1 MVFSYFFSSVKKNI
15 GKTVI
20 LVLSISVYFSLLLIS
35 LTLNQNL
42 EAIAALPF
50 KSIGVDTVV
59 QKSGKIPTQMTGAI
73 YPHSNGPIYD
83 DEVNKIIKLDFVQ
96 MSDTGLYFWYFDNDY
111 FKDVFGVQ
119 SNNGLFSNVLKH
131 NIEQG
136 KYILDKN
143 NVLITKDFAQKN
155 SLELNGNIKLGQSSY
170 QIMGIL
176 NSNLTG
182 NIIPSDIYM
191 DYDSALQIARQSAE
205 MNKLFP
211 NQVNNFVNVI
221 LLKTKPQWKGD
232 IPKTITGI
240 NKDYLVFSEKT
251 FSATLTDQIK
261 LVSSFGQIAFLIL
274 GVFLIIAYGLI
285 IVFNLKTREKEIAV
299 LRMLGWKVAD
309 LRKQFLSENLVLV
322 ILALVLGNF
331 LTLLEIFFLSRQKLT
346 MEIPWELS
354 AKPHF
359 LPQEN
364 NIDRIVTSTIPISY
378 NWHIALLCSAGFII
392 VFLTIG
398 FMLFRGINKVK
409 PSQYLK

>member
-191 DYDSALQIARQSAE
+191 DYDFALQIARQSAE